1 MRRIAVPA
9 LLLAGL
15 LFAGVAIAQWNPT
28 AGHLQP
34 FGGYRTPLRG
44 ATVNVLPD
52 GSILTYGYGMSANE
66 WRAEQDQNDA
76 LRLRHGMESGPDP
89 SPRLYDPAAG
99 GWQRIPRAPQCPDGH
114 VYLHTS
120 TVLAD
125 GRVLIAG
132 GLCDV
137 ARALNDSAPYPPYA
151 GMSIWDP
158 LKRQWQSAPALAQTR
173 IFHTATRMPDGSVLL
188 IGGESDPRL
197 PHGGGADV
205 LASVVRYTAGK
216 LAAGPAMATAR
227 AKHSAT
233 ALPDGRV
240 LVVGGLDDANHP
252 LASAELLDARGQAWR
267 TLPPMHVARY
277 AHTATLLADGR
288 VLVAGGMGEDGR
300 PLRSVELWDPR
311 SDAWSEGAELP
322 VGLYGHAAVRVASG
336 AVLVAGGTWLR
347 PLQGQSSPWA
357 WLWDPHS
364 QAWQLAGSSSPSV
377 GNDAPQPLGMVA
389 RPDGGALIFTAHG
402 VLRWSPEAPATDV
415 PAWRSAPVM
424 APLPGHRVMLV
435 GYLADD
441 FRGLPVARIWNARTD
456 RWSSTG
462 PLQADS
468 AAHPAALAL
477 RSGDVLYVT
486 LKSWHELQ
494 CHRWSAPTNR
504 WSACGTATLQY
515 LADSHPQMGLLPDGR
530 AFALVNMHEAAVLD
544 EDAMRWTTWRVDWH
558 PKGLTY
564 GAPVH
569 GQQPLAT
576 VTDAA
581 GGESFEINDAGAR
594 FVHADGS
601 RPTAMLWNAGTGWWD
616 YVLMGRQMGAD
627 ARRLPDGCA
636 ISTYPIALYRP
647 ADAHVF
653 PLSDPGFGSTDHVM
667 TVLDDGTVVVAG
679 PGRDTLAAGAGFF
692 HRKASCRGFAP
703 PPPGDRYISPTV
715 AMKPITPPPTAA
727 PPAAK
732 ATPPPRQR
740 HFSWDGMGNVKWV
753 ILAGLG
759 SWLAYRLLRG
769 VAWPRLRGGYALAA
783 RLLLYGGLAIVL
795 MPWVLSLSTCVHRV
809 PKADWERVGSAAR
822 EAARVAM
829 TPSQRPCHLI
839 GLWSSTHKGI
849 MRRIELRDDG
859 RYVMT
864 PSAFDRRSTAGFT
877 GRWKVQADKIVWQP
891 DHSGLIDVNRMLEA
905 ADGSFQ
911 VIEADG
917 APTRFERIQAR
928 PSTQCDK
935 PASQAQ
941 D

>member
-1 MRRIAVPA
+1 
-9 LLLAGL
+9 
-15 LFAGVAIAQWNPT
+15 
-28 AGHLQP
+28 
-34 FGGYRTPLRG
+34 
-44 ATVNVLPD
+44 
-52 GSILTYGYGMSANE
+52 
-66 WRAEQDQNDA
+66 
-76 LRLRHGMESGPDP
+76 
-89 SPRLYDPAAG
+89 
-99 GWQRIPRAPQCPDGH
+99 
-114 VYLHTS
+114 
-120 TVLAD
+120 
-125 GRVLIAG
+125 
-132 GLCDV
+132 
-137 ARALNDSAPYPPYA
+137 
-151 GMSIWDP
+151 
-158 LKRQWQSAPALAQTR
+158 
-173 IFHTATRMPDGSVLL
+173 
-188 IGGESDPRL
+188 
-197 PHGGGADV
+197 
-205 LASVVRYTAGK
+205 
-216 LAAGPAMATAR
+216 
-227 AKHSAT
+227 
-233 ALPDGRV
+233 
-240 LVVGGLDDANHP
+240 
-252 LASAELLDARGQAWR
+252 
-267 TLPPMHVARY
+267 
-277 AHTATLLADGR
+277 
-288 VLVAGGMGEDGR
+288 
-300 PLRSVELWDPR
+300 
-311 SDAWSEGAELP
+311 
-322 VGLYGHAAVRVASG
+322 
-336 AVLVAGGTWLR
+336 
-347 PLQGQSSPWA
+347 
-357 WLWDPHS
+357 
-364 QAWQLAGSSSPSV
+364 
-377 GNDAPQPLGMVA
+377 
-389 RPDGGALIFTAHG
+389 
-402 VLRWSPEAPATDV
+402 
-415 PAWRSAPVM
+415 M

-769 VAWPRLRGGYALAA
+769 VAGGAPAAVWRPGHRADAVGAVAVDLRAPCPQGRLGTRGLGRTRGRQGGDDAKPEAVPSHRPVVIHAQRHHAA
-783 RLLLYGGLAIVL
+783 
-795 MPWVLSLSTCVHRV
+795 HRI
-809 PKADWERVGSAAR
+809 AR
-822 EAARVAM
+822 R
-829 TPSQRPCHLI
+829 RP
-839 GLWSSTHKGI
+839 
-849 MRRIELRDDG
+849 LRDDAQCV
-859 RYVMT
+859 R
-864 PSAFDRRSTAGFT
+864 PALDRRLY
-877 GRWKVQADKIVWQP
+877 RP
-891 DHSGLIDVNRMLEA
+891 LESPGGQDRVA
-905 ADGSFQ
+905 
-911 VIEADG
+911 
-917 APTRFERIQAR
+917 AR
-928 PSTQCDK
+928 P
-935 PASQAQ
+935 
-941 D
+941 